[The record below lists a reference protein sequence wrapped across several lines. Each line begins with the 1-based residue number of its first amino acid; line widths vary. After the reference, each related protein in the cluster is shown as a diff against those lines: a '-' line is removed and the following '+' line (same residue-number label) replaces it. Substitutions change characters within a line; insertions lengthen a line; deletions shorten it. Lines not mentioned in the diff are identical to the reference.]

1 MPKILGLNLV
11 AVLVASIAFFLV
23 GWLWYGILFS
33 DAWMAAN
40 GVPAEA
46 GDAESPVWMAG
57 GFLITVLQ
65 VIGVGLVLK
74 WKGVSGLAGA
84 VTTAVLL
91 WLFFALPFCH
101 YAYIY
106 NPGHDSTLL
115 MIDASHLLVG
125 WVVSAIVLALIK

>member
-11 AVLVASIAFFLV
+11 GVLVASIAFFLV
-23 GWLWYGILFS
+23 GWLWYGIIFS
-33 DAWMAAN
+33 DVWMAAM
-40 GVPAEA
+40 GISADAA
-46 GDAESPVWMAG
+46 GGSFDIWMAG
-57 GFLITVLQ
+57 GLLITVMQ
-65 VIGVGLVLK
+65 VIGVGLVMK
-74 WKGVSGLAGA
+74 WKGVSGLSGA
-84 VTTAVLL
+84 VITAVLL

-115 MIDASHLLVG
+115 MIDAGHLLVG